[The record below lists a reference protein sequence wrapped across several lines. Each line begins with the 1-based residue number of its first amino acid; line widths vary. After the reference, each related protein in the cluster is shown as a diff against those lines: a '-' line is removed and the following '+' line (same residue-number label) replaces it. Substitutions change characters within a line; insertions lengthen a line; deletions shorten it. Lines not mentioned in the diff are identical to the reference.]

1 MNTHRKTAIIVGVLF
16 LLGFAGALVP
26 GFIKPILDDPSYLIK
41 IFENKNQVMVGVL
54 FQLIMAFACA
64 FIAIGLYPILK
75 KHNESLA
82 LGAVGF
88 RIIENVFQIVAALS
102 LLSLLTLSQES
113 VKADALAASA
123 FQTVGASLLAVRFW
137 AALVLAQIGFGL
149 GALMY
154 YYVFYQSKLIPRWLS
169 GWGIVAI
176 ILHLTSV
183 FLTMFLQI
191 DPFSGSPTLL
201 LSIPIGLQELTL
213 AVWLIVKGFNPSAI
227 ATGSAKTATNELL
240 SAA

>member
-1 MNTHRKTAIIVGVLF
+1 MNTDRKTAIIVGVLF
-16 LLGFAGALVP
+16 LLGFAGVFGP
-26 GFIKPILDDPSYLIK
+26 VIVKPILDNPSYLIK
-41 IFENKNQVMVGVL
+41 IFENKNQVMVGAL
-54 FQLIMAFACA
+54 CQLIMAFACA
-64 FIAIGLYPILK
+64 GIAIGLYPILK

-88 RIIENVFQIVAALS
+88 RIIENVFQIVAALG

-123 FQTVGASLLAVRFW
+123 FQTVGALLLAVRFW
-137 AALVLAQIGFGL
+137 TGLVLAHFGFGL

-169 GWGIVAI
+169 GWGLIAI
-176 ILHLTSV
+176 TLHLVGV

-191 DPFSGSPTLL
+191 DPFSTTPTLL

-227 ATGSAKTATNELL
+227 ASGAAKTATNDLL

>member
-1 MNTHRKTAIIVGVLF
+1 MNTDRKTAIIVGVLF
-16 LLGFAGALVP
+16 LLGFAGVFGP
-26 GFIKPILDDPSYLIK
+26 VIVKPILDNPSYLIK
-41 IFENKNQVMVGVL
+41 IFENKNQVMVGAL

-64 FIAIGLYPILK
+64 GIAIGLYPILK

-88 RIIENVFQIVAALS
+88 RIIENVFQIVAALG

-123 FQTVGASLLAVRFW
+123 FQTAGALLLAVRFW
-137 AALVLAQIGFGL
+137 AGLVLAHFGFGL

-169 GWGIVAI
+169 GWGLIAI
-176 ILHLTSV
+176 TLHLVAV

-191 DPFSGSPTLL
+191 DPFSTTPILL

-227 ATGSAKTATNELL
+227 ASLSAKTATNELL
-240 SAA
+240 SAS